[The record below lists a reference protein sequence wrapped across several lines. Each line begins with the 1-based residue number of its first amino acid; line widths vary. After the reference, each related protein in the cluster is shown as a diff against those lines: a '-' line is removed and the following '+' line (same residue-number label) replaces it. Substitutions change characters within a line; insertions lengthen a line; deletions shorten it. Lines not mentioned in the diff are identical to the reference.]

1 MPPSLQHLC
10 SDGPCPCACDSSQT
24 LLEGIILKPSHG
36 GRCRGGLR
44 FGALTGLFYGA
55 KLLSSTARNRRDM
68 ADTIYAALATG
79 AVMGSFSARLQ
90 PLHAWLPSRD
100 TTMHSIWDC

>member
-1 MPPSLQHLC
+1 
-10 SDGPCPCACDSSQT
+10 
-24 LLEGIILKPSHG
+24 
-36 GRCRGGLR
+36 
-44 FGALTGLFYGA
+44 
-55 KLLSSTARNRRDM
+55 M